1 MTDMQTTQTAAQPQP
16 APASTSSSGLV
27 PGNTL
32 ITATPDEGRV
42 LAVRM
47 AQLIIKFTQPD
58 AKVRETIRPGYSTNA
73 ADLIAITHT
82 VALEFAT
89 IAAANHYWRPLANLP
104 QG

>member
-1 MTDMQTTQTAAQPQP
+1 MTTAEHTQPDAAVVPAAPQ
-16 APASTSSSGLV
+16 LI
-27 PGNTL
+27 PGNSL
-32 ITATPDEGRV
+32 ITATPDEGRL

-47 AQLIIKFTQPD
+47 AQLVIKFTQPD
-58 AKVRETIRPGYSTNA
+58 TKVRELLRPGYSTNA

-89 IAAANHYWRPLANLP
+89 IAAANHYWRPATSTA